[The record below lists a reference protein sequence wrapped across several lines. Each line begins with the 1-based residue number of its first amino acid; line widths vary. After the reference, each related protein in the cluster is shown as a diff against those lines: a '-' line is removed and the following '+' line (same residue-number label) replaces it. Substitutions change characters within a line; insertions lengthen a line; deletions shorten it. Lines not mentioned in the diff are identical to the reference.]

1 MSDTQSTKKKEENQM
16 SETEKLDS
24 AFYTNSPGTEVV
36 WEQEGCDYYV
46 VRNGEM
52 RIHAT
57 RDDGSIEVIRY
68 TDQLERFGITNDKE
82 LAEWTNKGEEVFS
95 WENNSW
101 FEVYTEKDTEFFS
114 EPIHDLQQAIKFAKE
129 FRE

>member
-1 MSDTQSTKKKEENQM
+1 MPNI
-16 SETEKLDS
+16 EKLDS
-24 AFYTNSPGTEVV
+24 AFYTNGPGTEVV
-36 WEQEGCDYYV
+36 WEEEGCDYYV

-57 RDDGSIEVIRY
+57 REDSSIEVIRY
-68 TDQLERFGITNDKE
+68 TDQLERFGITTDKQ
-82 LAEWTNKGEEVFS
+82 LTEWTDKGEEVFS

-101 FEVYTEKDTEFFS
+101 FEVWNDKDTEFFS

-129 FRE
+129 VRE